1 MSKSLYCYEK
11 GDCRGYDFGSKV
23 ELSIKE
29 TIAAINRAIKLK
41 ANDEDAYEEFME
53 ELQGTDEDVMIYH
66 LIVGSDVVDEKVTAK
81 DRVRMIKDGKSFHI
95 CLEESEIGFGPTK
108 KEAKLAYIEVAEEGE
123 EW

>member
-1 MSKSLYCYEK
+1 MGKSLYCYEK
-11 GDCRGYDFGSKV
+11 GDCRGFDFGSKI

-29 TIAAINRAIKLK
+29 TVAAINRAIKLK
-41 ANDEDAYEEFME
+41 AIDEDAYEEFME
-53 ELQGTDEDVMIYH
+53 NLQSTDEDVMIYH
-66 LIVGSDVVDEKVTAK
+66 IINGSDVVDEKVSAK

-95 CLEESEIGFGPTK
+95 CLEESDIGFGHSK